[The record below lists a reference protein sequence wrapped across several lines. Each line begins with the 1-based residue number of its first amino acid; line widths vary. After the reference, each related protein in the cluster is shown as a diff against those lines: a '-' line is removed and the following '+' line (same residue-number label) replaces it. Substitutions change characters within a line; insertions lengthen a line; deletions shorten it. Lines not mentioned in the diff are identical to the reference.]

1 MPKKSRRF
9 KELQSKRKKDRPH
22 SSATVAQQP
31 VVTQTAKPV
40 ASTPLASAP
49 ARMMAPDS
57 VRNPFVIAELRRIGI
72 LAGIMLVT
80 LIVLALVLS

>member
-22 SSATVAQQP
+22 SSATVSQQP

-49 ARMMAPDS
+49 ARKTTPDT
-57 VRNPFVIAELRRIGI
+57 VRYPYVVAELRRIGI
-72 LAGIMLVT
+72 LAGIMLVILT
-80 LIVLALVLS
+80 VLALALP

>member
-22 SSATVAQQP
+22 SSATVSQQP

-49 ARMMAPDS
+49 ARKTAPDT
-57 VRNPFVIAELRRIGI
+57 VRYPYVVAELRRIGI
-72 LAGIMLVT
+72 LAGIMLVILT
-80 LIVLALVLS
+80 VLALALP